1 MRIATPARFFDSDLR
16 EDAHVTTPDCTY
28 VFIPGA
34 GGSGWSFSFVVAE
47 LERRGRRAIAVD
59 LPAGDD
65 RAGFDAYADAVV
77 AAIGD
82 RPRPVLVASSLA
94 GFAAPRVCARV
105 PVALVVLLNAMIPAP
120 GETAG
125 AWWEATG
132 HAEARAE
139 QAARDGRAVDDGDI
153 LGDFFHDVPPDV
165 TAEAM
170 AQGELRQ
177 SATPF
182 GDAPLGTP
190 WPDVPTR
197 VLVGRDDRFFP
208 AAFQRRVAQERLGI
222 AADELP
228 GGHLLALSR
237 PGDLADRLER
247 YWAEMASA

>member
-1 MRIATPARFFDSDLR
+1 MDDRYERMHD
-16 EDAHVTTPDCTY
+16 VTMHDPTF
-28 VFIPGA
+28 VLIPGA
-34 GGSGWSFSFVVAE
+34 GGSSFTFHRLVSE
-47 LERRGRRAIAVD
+47 LERRDRTAIAVD

-82 RPRPVLVASSLA
+82 RVRPVLVASSLA
-94 GFAAPRVCARV
+94 GFTAPRVCARV
-105 PVALVVLLNAMIPAP
+105 PVELVVLLNAMIPQP

-132 HAEARAE
+132 QAEARAE
-139 QAARDGRAVDDGDI
+139 QAARDGRVLDDADVI
-153 LGDFFHDVPPDV
+153 GDFFHDVPPDV

-177 SATPF
+177 SATVFQDP
-182 GDAPLGTP
+182 PLDTP

-208 AAFQRRVAQERLGI
+208 PDFQRRVAQSRLGI
-222 AADELP
+222 TPDELP
-228 GGHLLALSR
+228 GGHLVALSR
-237 PGDLADRLER
+237 PRELADWLER
-247 YWAEMASA
+247 YWAEVGNG